1 MNSKFQKYFE
11 TYEIASPYVCNTK
24 QPSEIYALFDDK
36 LQDLIVWAREGI
48 GRAFYANNWRVH
60 EKLKQSNP
68 GLVKFSQRGY
78 RTNDDPVCKA
88 QKFVPGSAHFKGMAL
103 DFDVKGMTAEQVRK
117 WLYENQEDAPVRFR
131 VEKGVNWVH
140 VDVMPHKASDK
151 AYFFNP

>member
-1 MNSKFQKYFE
+1 MIDKYF
-11 TYEIASPYVCNTK
+11 
-24 QPSEIYALFDDK
+24 DK
-36 LQDLIVWAREGI
+36 EELLSRHVLEAGGDYNLLHPDLQNLVVWIREKL
-48 GRAFYANNWRVH
+48 GRPMFANNWAIGG
-60 EKLKQSNP
+60 Q
-68 GLVKFSQRGY
+68 FSQRGY

-88 QKFVPGSAHFKGMAL
+88 QKFAPGSAHFKGKAL

-117 WLYENQEDAPVRFR
+117 WLYDNQESAPVRFR

>member
-1 MNSKFQKYFE
+1 MIEKYFDKEEVLSSHVCDSGGSYDLLDTDLQKLVVWIRE
-11 TYEIASPYVCNTK
+11 TLNRPM
-24 QPSEIYALFDDK
+24 F
-36 LQDLIVWAREGI
+36 
-48 GRAFYANNWRVH
+48 ANNWVIGG
-60 EKLKQSNP
+60 Q
-68 GLVKFSQRGY
+68 FSQRGY

-88 QKFVPGSAHFKGMAL
+88 QKFVPGSAHFKGKAL

-117 WLYENQEDAPVRFR
+117 WLHDNQESAPVRFR